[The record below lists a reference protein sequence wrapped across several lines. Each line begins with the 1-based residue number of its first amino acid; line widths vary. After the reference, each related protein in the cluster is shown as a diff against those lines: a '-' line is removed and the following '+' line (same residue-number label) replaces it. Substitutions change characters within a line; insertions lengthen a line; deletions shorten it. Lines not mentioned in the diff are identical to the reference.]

1 MSPHGIPHFNIR
13 DLWFIL
19 RKRKWVLF
27 TTMLVVL
34 TISIIQTARTT
45 PLYDASARL
54 AFYREDGDMLG
65 MKDAS
70 NTGSTEDF
78 DYTVSLDTQARVIQS
93 DVVALQVIRAMHLD
107 TNRTFAKKIADRKDK
122 TQLTPDDEADLLEN
136 FGSSLRV
143 VPIRNTRIL

>member
-1 MSPHGIPHFNIR
+1 MMPISPTIERSACCPRCCYVSNEIARIDRRPPNELAPRYPVLPTGDMTPQGMPHFNIR

-54 AFYREDGDMLG
+54 AFYKEEGDMLG
-65 MKDAS
+65 
-70 NTGSTEDF
+70 
-78 DYTVSLDTQARVIQS
+78 
-93 DVVALQVIRAMHLD
+93 
-107 TNRTFAKKIADRKDK
+107 
-122 TQLTPDDEADLLEN
+122 
-136 FGSSLRV
+136 
-143 VPIRNTRIL
+143 